1 MLRVSEP
8 RGKSLWE
15 RTVELTI
22 ALGERILAPIERFI
36 GRRSLVGDATFFEL
50 ERFPWVAHIEDNW
63 EVIREELEHVLED
76 REALPN
82 FQDISKDQIEI
93 TDDDRWKTY
102 FLYGYGFE
110 AKLGVETCPRT
121 AALMREIPGMK
132 TAMFSILSPRKH
144 ILDHRGPYKGV
155 LRYHLGL
162 IVPKDAEA
170 CRIRVGDDIRH
181 WQEGKSMIFDDTF
194 NHEVWNDTDETRVV
208 LFVDVL
214 RPLPAPDSAINRLIV
229 KAIGYSPFVLDAK
242 RNQEAW
248 ERRYRQRQAGAL
260 ARSAA
265 RHSCAHAREASL
277 DARDVQPRALQQR
290 VGLRVEHRE
299 LARHD
304 QHAEHDHHD
313 PADGDDRG
321 EVAFDDGQRAGH
333 ALERQRDQQERDRQA
348 GGVDG
353 EQQGAVRGRVG
364 DRGLREDRAERDARA
379 RRPGDRE
386 GGAGDERAASTGFAQ
401 QRLGMPLAVEHV
413 HERARQEDHA
423 ERDDH
428 GAADALEQLFVV
440 VERRA
445 DHRRAEPEQDED
457 RARSSR

>member
-1 MLRVSEP
+1 MRHVSEP
-8 RGKSLWE
+8 QGKSPWE

-22 ALGERILAPIERFI
+22 ALGERMLAPIERFI

-50 ERFPWVAHIEDNW
+50 GPFPWVAHVEDNW
-63 EVIREELEHVLED
+63 QIIREELRHVLED

-162 IVPKDAEA
+162 IVPEDAEA
-170 CRIRVGDDIRH
+170 CRIRVGDDVRH
-181 WQEGKSMIFDDTF
+181 WREGKSMVFDDTF

-214 RPLPAPDSAINRLIV
+214 RPLPEPDSAINRLIV

-248 ERRYRQRQAGAL
+248 EARYR
-260 ARSAA
+260 
-265 RHSCAHAREASL
+265 
-277 DARDVQPRALQQR
+277 
-290 VGLRVEHRE
+290 
-299 LARHD
+299 
-304 QHAEHDHHD
+304 
-313 PADGDDRG
+313 
-321 EVAFDDGQRAGH
+321 
-333 ALERQRDQQERDRQA
+333 ERRKT
-348 GGVDG
+348 
-353 EQQGAVRGRVG
+353 
-364 DRGLREDRAERDARA
+364 ARA
-379 RRPGDRE
+379 AD
-386 GGAGDERAASTGFAQ
+386 Q
-401 QRLGMPLAVEHV
+401 LA
-413 HERARQEDHA
+413 
-423 ERDDH
+423 
-428 GAADALEQLFVV
+428 
-440 VERRA
+440 
-445 DHRRAEPEQDED
+445 
-457 RARSSR
+457 